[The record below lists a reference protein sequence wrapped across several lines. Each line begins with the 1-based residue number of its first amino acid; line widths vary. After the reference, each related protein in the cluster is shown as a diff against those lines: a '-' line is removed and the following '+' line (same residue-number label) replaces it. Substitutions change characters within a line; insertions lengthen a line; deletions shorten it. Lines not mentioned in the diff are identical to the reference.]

1 MARRAYRGGTG
12 PVSYEYIR
20 IWAPRV
26 SGGVVEASP
35 LVPGEEQ
42 QVCQTSLHVQLRAG
56 ADLRMGTMP

>member
-35 LVPGEEQ
+35 LVTARSNRFAKLACTCSSGL
-42 QVCQTSLHVQLRAG
+42 VLT
-56 ADLRMGTMP
+56 